1 MHVNRGLIVDMSHLP
16 DERLAALLD
25 EPPTSAELAHLA
37 SCERCAAER
46 AAQRR
51 LRDLANAE
59 GASIGAPLTT
69 WESLAPALRADGVI
83 DTGEWRVARRQ
94 RAFTGVWAQAA
105 AALLIALGGIAY
117 GRYTATGS
125 VLPDGL
131 HGASAVVAVETD
143 STSFPTFANVE
154 EARAAQERFESLYQS
169 AALYLAAHDTAELS
183 PDSPAAMRHRLAT
196 LDEVGAT
203 VRQALTE
210 SPGDPVING
219 YYLTTLGQR
228 EATLRQLNA
237 SLPAGVRM
245 NSF

>member
-1 MHVNRGLIVDMSHLP
+1 MDMSHLP
-16 DERLAALLD
+16 DERLAALSD
-25 EPPTSAELAHLA
+25 EPPNSAELAHLA

-46 AAQRR
+46 AAHRG
-51 LRDLANAE
+51 LRELASAE
-59 GASIGAPLTT
+59 GAQIGAPLTS

-83 DTGEWRVARRQ
+83 DTGEWRVARRS
-94 RAFTGVWAQAA
+94 RRFTGVWSQAA
-105 AALLIALGGIAY
+105 AALLIALGGVAY
-117 GRYTATGS
+117 GRYSAVGS
-125 VLPDGL
+125 VLPEPA
-131 HGASAVVAVETD
+131 GAIGARGHEAD
-143 STSFPTFANVE
+143 SLPTFSSVE
-154 EARAAQERFESLYQS
+154 EARVAQERYETLYQS
-169 AALYLAAHDTAELS
+169 AALYLAAHDTAEFT

-237 SLPAGVRM
+237 ALPAGVRL

>member
-1 MHVNRGLIVDMSHLP
+1 MSHLP
-16 DERLAALLD
+16 DERLAALSE

-37 SCERCAAER
+37 SCDRCAAER
-46 AAQRR
+46 AAHRS
-51 LRDLANAE
+51 LRELASGE
-59 GASIGAPLTT
+59 GAQIGAPLTS
-69 WESLAPALRADGVI
+69 WESLAPVLRADGVI
-83 DTGEWRVARRQ
+83 DTGEWRVARRP
-94 RAFTGVWAQAA
+94 RRFTGVWSQAA
-105 AALLIALGGIAY
+105 AALLIALGGVAY
-117 GRYTATGS
+117 GRYSAVGS
-125 VLPDGL
+125 VLAES
-131 HGASAVVAVETD
+131 GAAIAARGHDAD
-143 STSFPTFANVE
+143 SLPTFSSVE
-154 EARAAQERFESLYQS
+154 EARVAQERYETLYQS
-169 AALYLAAHDTAELS
+169 AALYLAAHDTSELT

-237 SLPAGVRM
+237 ALPAGVRV

>member
-1 MHVNRGLIVDMSHLP
+1 MDRNRGLNVDMSHLP
-16 DERLAALLD
+16 DERLAALSE

-37 SCERCAAER
+37 SCDRCATER
-46 AAQRR
+46 AAHRA
-51 LRDLANAE
+51 LRELASAE
-59 GASIGAPLTT
+59 GAQIGAPLTS
-69 WESLAPALRADGVI
+69 WDSLAPALRADGVI
-83 DTGEWRVARRQ
+83 DTGEWRVARRP
-94 RAFTGVWAQAA
+94 RRFSGVWSQAA

-117 GRYTATGS
+117 GRYSAVGS
-125 VLPDGL
+125 VLPETS
-131 HGASAVVAVETD
+131 SAVAARAHEAD
-143 STSFPTFANVE
+143 SLPTFASVE
-154 EARAAQERFESLYQS
+154 EARVAQERYETLYQS
-169 AALYLAAHDTAELS
+169 AALYLAAHDTAELT

-237 SLPAGVRM
+237 ALPAGVRL

>member
-1 MHVNRGLIVDMSHLP
+1 MDRNRGLNVDMSHLP
-16 DERLAALLD
+16 DERLAALSE
-25 EPPTSAELAHLA
+25 EPPNSAELAHLA
-37 SCERCAAER
+37 SCDRCATER
-46 AAQRR
+46 AAHRA
-51 LRDLANAE
+51 LRELASAE
-59 GASIGAPLTT
+59 GAQIGAPLTS
-69 WESLAPALRADGVI
+69 WDALAPALRADGVI
-83 DTGEWRVARRQ
+83 DTGEWRVARRP
-94 RAFTGVWAQAA
+94 RRFSGVWSQAA

-117 GRYTATGS
+117 GRYSAVGS
-125 VLPDGL
+125 VLPET
-131 HGASAVVAVETD
+131 SSTVAAHAHEAD
-143 STSFPTFANVE
+143 SLPTFSSVE
-154 EARAAQERFESLYQS
+154 EARVAQERYETLYQS
-169 AALYLAAHDTAELS
+169 AALYLAAHDTAELA

-237 SLPAGVRM
+237 ALPAGVRL

>member
-1 MHVNRGLIVDMSHLP
+1 LHEM
-16 DERLAALLD
+16 
-25 EPPTSAELAHLA
+25 A
-37 SCERCAAER
+37 S
-46 AAQRR
+46 
-51 LRDLANAE
+51 AE
-59 GASIGAPLTT
+59 GARIGAPLSN

-83 DTGEWRVARRQ
+83 DTGEWRVARRV
-94 RAFTGVWAQAA
+94 RRFSGAWSQAA
-105 AALLIALGGIAY
+105 AALLIALGGVAY
-117 GRYTATGS
+117 GRYSAVGS
-125 VLPDGL
+125 VLPDAV
-131 HGASAVVAVETD
+131 HGTGAIASRGHDAD
-143 STSFPTFANVE
+143 SVMFSSIE
-154 EARAAQERFESLYQS
+154 EARAAQEHYETLYQS
-169 AALYLAAHDTAELS
+169 AALYLAEHDTLEAS

-237 SLPAGVRM
+237 SLPAGVRV

>member
-1 MHVNRGLIVDMSHLP
+1 MEQNRGRTVDMSHLP
-16 DERLAALLD
+16 DERLAALFD
-25 EPPTSAELAHLA
+25 EPPASAELAHLA
-37 SCERCAAER
+37 SCDRCAAER
-46 AAQRR
+46 AAYRA
-51 LRDLANAE
+51 LRE
-59 GASIGAPLTT
+59 FASSEQTRIGAPISN

-83 DTGEWRVARRQ
+83 DTGEWRVTRRE
-94 RAFTGVWAQAA
+94 RRFGNVWLQAA
-105 AALLIALGGIAY
+105 AALLIAFGGIAY
-117 GRYTATGS
+117 GRYTAIGS
-125 VLPDGL
+125 VLPAEN
-131 HGASAVVAVETD
+131 HQNSRVAGSLSIPD
-143 STSFPTFANVE
+143 SVTFASLE
-154 EARAAQERFESLYQS
+154 EARAAQERYEALYQN
-169 AALYLAAHDTAELS
+169 AALYVAAHDTLELS

-237 SLPAGVRM
+237 SLPLGVRV